1 MKKEHFI
8 DRVKNSILDYLP
20 EEFRDAEILVREVVK
35 VPAGKRTG
43 LCVRKKDRV
52 VSAVLYLE
60 PYYEKVEEDG
70 IPLGCVLQEIADGII
85 QAGLGEE
92 QALKVADRVRDYDWV
107 SEHLVIQMFDR
118 DEVQETEDVIIYDF
132 GILSGMVRVM
142 LSDGCS
148 VIATHALLDGA
159 WHVTK
164 ERLLEDAR
172 KDLALET
179 KGLWDVQNV
188 LLHCTGR
195 ADDGSLQETNLLT
208 HPDLEAVSGLYTY
221 QVDMAG
227 TLVYVVITS
236 EGKAH
241 TYTDT
246 NLREGPGIETKS
258 LMVLP
263 TDAQVLV
270 WGYTENGW
278 TKVFYRSGESD
289 QQKEGQDHEQTVLC
303 GYIKSDLLKKKEP

>member
-148 VIATHALLDGA
+148 VIATHALLDGE

-179 KGLWDVQNV
+179 KGLWDVQSV
-188 LLHCTGR
+188 LMHHTGR
-195 ADDGSLQETNLLT
+195 ADYGNLQETNLLT
-208 HPDLEAVSGLYTY
+208 HPDLEADSGLYVLMTNMGGY
-221 QVDMAG
+221 AAHLAMDNE
-227 TLVYVVITS
+227 TLSRVADRIGGSYFLLPSSIH
-236 EGKAH
+236 E
-241 TYTDT
+241 
-246 NLREGPGIETKS
+246 
-258 LMVLP
+258 LMVCPDNGAINPQELKQMVVEINA
-263 TDAQVLV
+263 TQVSAAEKLSD
-270 WGYTENGW
+270 
-278 TKVFYRSGESD
+278 KVFYFSQESGKLS
-289 QQKEGQDHEQTVLC
+289 VC
-303 GYIKSDLLKKKEP
+303 A